1 MAVVASLAIFL
12 ESVASLPEIE
22 VSSLLVSLLEIEVS
36 SFLERLASLVEI

>member
-12 ESVASLPEIE
+12 ESAASLLEIE